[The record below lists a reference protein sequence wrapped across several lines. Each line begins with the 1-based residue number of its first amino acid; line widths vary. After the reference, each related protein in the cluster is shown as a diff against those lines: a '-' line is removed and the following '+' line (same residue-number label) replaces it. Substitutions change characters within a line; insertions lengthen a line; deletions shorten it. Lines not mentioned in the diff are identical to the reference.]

1 MAKGDNRPSWFKM
14 FLHQKAII
22 DSVDDATAGKAL
34 KALFQY
40 FATGEDIQLDQLS
53 FVVFSA
59 FKPCVDASFEE
70 FRKLSEAGKAG
81 NKKRWGEN
89 KSGGDTTRQP
99 PITPD
104 PEDRG
109 KKIEERGEKKE
120 DRGQKINGDQFHN
133 ANGFIPPTEEQVR
146 LFCTEENLSKTDSRK
161 FFNYYSAN
169 GWKMGNTPMA
179 DWRAAARLWN
189 DREVEKQSPTADRKK
204 PTLHDLF
211 PPVPTL

>member
-40 FATGEDIQLDQLS
+40 FATGEDIELDQLS

-81 NKKRWGEN
+81 NKKRWGDN
-89 KSGGDTTRQP
+89 KSGGDTTRQH

-109 KKIEERGEKKE
+109 KKIEERGKRIE
-120 DRGQKINGDQFHN
+120 DRGQKTNGDNLQD
-133 ANGFIPPTEEQVR
+133 ATGFVPPTVDEVR
-146 LFCTEENLSKTDSRK
+146 TYCQENNCQINPESFVDH
-161 FFNYYSAN
+161 YAAN
-169 GWKMGNTPMA
+169 GWMVGNNKMSDWEAAVRNWNRREQEKNPPA
-179 DWRAAARLWN
+179 D
-189 DREVEKQSPTADRKK
+189 KKK

-211 PPVPTL
+211 PPVPSI